1 MSDIIS
7 VTGTIATEPRHVVTN
22 AGVRITSFRLAS
34 SQRRYDRAE
43 SKWVE
48 APTNWYTVSAFSA
61 LAVNAAASL
70 RKGERIVARGRL
82 QVRDWENE
90 NRSGTTV
97 EVVAESIG
105 HDLLWGTTAF
115 TRVAGSANRGESD
128 GAGAIESLP
137 STESSGDDGGS
148 NSAGLTVDGWA
159 VPGEGD
165 RTEVAEGAD
174 VPF

>member
-7 VTGTIATEPRHVVTN
+7 VTGTVATDPRHVITS
-22 AGVRITSFRLAS
+22 AGVKITTFRLAS

-43 SKWVE
+43 GKWVE

-70 RKGERIVARGRL
+70 RKGERVVARGRL
-82 QVRDWENE
+82 QVRDWESE
-90 NRSGTTV
+90 TRSGTTV

-105 HDLLWGTTAF
+105 HDLLWGTTTF
-115 TRVAGSANRGESD
+115 TRA
-128 GAGAIESLP
+128 AGATGRTGEAPEAGADAPP
-137 STESSGDDGGS
+137 SRD
-148 NSAGLTVDGWA
+148 ADGWA
-159 VPGEGD
+159 VPG
-165 RTEVAEGAD
+165 TGADESRDQSERAPELSD